1 MRKVVQQVVSYRG
14 SSKQHRLSHLEKKKN
29 KKADDE
35 FNCHL
40 SFRAHNVK
48 LFHFLG
54 NRRRSETSEKVHE
67 KDRKRKKKKMDLTV
81 RGRNLEKV
89 IFEELCDN
97 SNDDL

>member
-1 MRKVVQQVVSYRG
+1 MSLITICPFAHAM
-14 SSKQHRLSHLEKKKN
+14 SKKGAWQW
-29 KKADDE
+29 
-35 FNCHL
+35 
-40 SFRAHNVK
+40 K
-48 LFHFLG
+48 LLHFLG
-54 NRRRSETSEKVHE
+54 NRRRPKTSEKVHE